1 MINGV
6 HALFYAEDAD
16 TVRAFFKD
24 VLKLNSVDA
33 GHGWLIF
40 ALPPAELAIHPTGEL
55 PHHELYLMCDDIH
68 KTIKELKAKNV
79 EFARPVKEEEWGSAT
94 AIKIPGGGEMGLY
107 QPKHPIALKLS
118 AEAH

>member
-16 TVRAFFKD
+16 NVRGFFKD
-24 VLKLNSVDA
+24 VLKLDSVDA

-40 ALPPAELAIHPTGEL
+40 ALPPAELAIHPTGDL

-68 KTIKELKAKNV
+68 KTMNELKAKNV
-79 EFARPVKEEEWGSAT
+79 QFARPVKEEQWARRLQS
-94 AIKIPGGGEMGLY
+94 KF
-107 QPKHPIALKLS
+107 Q
-118 AEAH
+118 AEAKWDFTSPNIRSR